1 MFGKTIFAA
10 NNSFLMN
17 WRKWLRILHRDFGYF
32 IVGITLIYAISGIL
46 LNHRNDFNP
55 DFKIVYQEFKVEL
68 PPGPPYQEKD
78 LKPVIESIDDFI
90 VYKRAYI
97 TRNGDL
103 KVFIQNGEV
112 VIDPA
117 TGEGE
122 LEYLQKR
129 KLFFEMNMLHR
140 VATHK
145 SWKWISD
152 GMMVI
157 LIFVTISGIFI
168 LKGKNGFERRGIW
181 LITAGIILPLVYMIF
196 LI

>member
-1 MFGKTIFAA
+1 
-10 NNSFLMN
+10 MN
-17 WRKWLRILHRDFGYF
+17 WRKWLRVLHRDFGYF

-55 DFKIVYQEFKVEL
+55 DFKIVYQEFRVNL
-68 PPGPPYQEKD
+68 PPGPPYLEKD
-78 LKPVIESIDDFI
+78 LKPLIESIDDFI

-97 TRNGDL
+97 TRNGNL
-103 KVFIQNGEV
+103 KVFINNGELI
-112 VIDPA
+112 IDPA

-168 LKGKNGFERRGIW
+168 LKGKNGFERRGVW
-181 LITAGIILPLVYMIF
+181 LIAAGIIVPLVYMIF

>member
-1 MFGKTIFAA
+1 
-10 NNSFLMN
+10 MN

-55 DFKIVYQEFKVEL
+55 DFRIVTQNVKIDL
-68 PPGPPYQEKD
+68 PPGPPFSEQA
-78 LKPVIESIDDFI
+78 LKPLIENIGDF
-90 VYKRAYI
+90 VVFKRAYM
-97 TRNGDL
+97 TKHGNL
-103 KVFIQNGEV
+103 KVFIHNGE
-112 VIDPA
+112 ILIHPE

-129 KLFFEMNMLHR
+129 KVFFEMNMLHR
-140 VATHK
+140 VATHR
-145 SWKWISD
+145 SWKWVSD
-152 GMMVI
+152 ALMVI

-168 LKGKNGFERRGIW
+168 LKGRNGFMRRGVWFIV
-181 LITAGIILPLVYMIF
+181 AGVVIPLVYMIF